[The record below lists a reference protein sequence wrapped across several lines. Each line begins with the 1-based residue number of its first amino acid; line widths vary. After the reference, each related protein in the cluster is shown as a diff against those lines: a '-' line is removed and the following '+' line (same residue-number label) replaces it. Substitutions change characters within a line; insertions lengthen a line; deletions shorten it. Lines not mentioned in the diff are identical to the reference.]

1 MELREEERRAV
12 AGARIALP
20 KVVALC
26 LVFLVVGLFL
36 GATSQFIMGPVGAT
50 ILSRLGLPVDP
61 NVARLLAVQ
70 NLVLD
75 THLNPRLDP
84 NEMMENAVR
93 GLLSRVDG
101 GLTRYENPE
110 EARRT
115 AERATG
121 EFTGI
126 GVTVRMVE
134 EQVQIESVFRGTP
147 AQGAGLLPRDI
158 IVSVDDQTLRGL
170 TLHEVTDRIK
180 GPAGTN
186 VTLTIFRPALGRTMD
201 VTITRARIVV
211 PVVSYEVVEPGI
223 AHVILTQ
230 FTTTATEQ
238 MRTTL
243 TALEQQGIKHL
254 LLDLRFNPGGFTH
267 VAEDIASF
275 FLGPDHVVYQTI
287 DREGVVRQ
295 TKTRGERIYTGR
307 ITVLINQGSASASEL
322 LTGALRDHLHTPVL
336 GVTSFG
342 KGTIQQGYP
351 LGDGSR
357 VWVTVQG
364 YKTPAGTVIDGKG
377 ITADVVIEQP
387 DPAAPEDVQ
396 LARALQHIR
405 NNLLR

>member
-1 MELREEERRAV
+1 MELREEEKKTVSRV
-12 AGARIALP
+12 ALP

-70 NLVLD
+70 NLVLES
-75 THLNPRLDP
+75 HLNPKLDP

-101 GLTRYENPE
+101 GLTRYENAE

-115 AERATG
+115 AERAAG

-134 EQVQIESVFRGTP
+134 ERVRIESVFRGAP

-158 IVSVDDQTLRGL
+158 IEEVNDESLRGL
-170 TLHEVTDRIK
+170 TIHEVTDRIK

-186 VTLTIFRPALGRTMD
+186 VTLTIFRPALGRNID
-201 VTITRARIVV
+201 VTITRARIIV
-211 PVVSYEVVEPGI
+211 PVVSHEVMEPGI

-238 MRTTL
+238 MRSTL

-275 FLGPDHVVYQTI
+275 FLGPDQVVYQTV
-287 DREGVVRQ
+287 DREGAVRQ
-295 TKTRGERIYTGR
+295 TKTRGQRVYTGR
-307 ITVLINQGSASASEL
+307 IIVLINEGSASASEL
-322 LTGALRDHLHTPVL
+322 LTGALRDHLGSPVL

-364 YKTPAGTVIDGKG
+364 YKTPAGTIIDGKG
-377 ITADVVIEQP
+377 IVADVIIEQP
-387 DPAAPEDVQ
+387 DPASPEDVQ
-396 LARALQHIR
+396 LERVLEHIR
-405 NNLLR
+405 THLLQ

>member
-1 MELREEERRAV
+1 MELREEEKKTVSRV
-12 AGARIALP
+12 SLP

-26 LVFLVVGLFL
+26 LAFLVVGLFL

-61 NVARLLAVQ
+61 NVARLLAVR

-75 THLNPRLDP
+75 THLNPKLDP

-101 GLTRYENPE
+101 GLTRYENPK

-115 AERATG
+115 AERAAG

-126 GVTVRMVE
+126 GVTVRMVD
-134 EQVQIESVFRGTP
+134 EQVQIESVFRGAP
-147 AQGAGLLPRDI
+147 AQGAGLLPRDV
-158 IVSVDDQTLRGL
+158 IVAVDDQTLRGL

-180 GPAGTN
+180 GAAGTN
-186 VTLTIFRPALGRTMD
+186 VTLTVFRPALGRTMN

-211 PVVSYEVVEPGI
+211 PVVSYEIVEPQI

-238 MRTTL
+238 MRQTL
-243 TALEQQGIKHL
+243 ATLEQQGIKHL

-267 VAEDIASF
+267 VAEDVASF
-275 FLGPDHVVYQTI
+275 FLGPKHVVYQTV
-287 DREGVVRQ
+287 DREGAVRQ
-295 TKTRGERIYTGR
+295 TITRGQRIYTGR
-307 ITVLINQGSASASEL
+307 ISVLINQGSASASEL
-322 LTGALRDHLHTPVL
+322 LTGALRDHLGSTVL

-357 VWVTVQG
+357 VWITVRG
-364 YKTPAGTVIDGKG
+364 YKTPAGTVIDAKG
-377 ITADVVIEQP
+377 INADIIIEQP
-387 DPAAPEDVQ
+387 DPASPEDVQ

-405 NNLLR
+405 TYLLR

>member
-1 MELREEERRAV
+1 MELREDEKRTVLGSRV
-12 AGARIALP
+12 ALP

-36 GATSQFIMGPVGAT
+36 GTTSQFIMSPVGAT

-70 NLVLD
+70 NLVLE
-75 THLNPRLDP
+75 THLNPKLDP
-84 NEMMENAVR
+84 NEMLENAVR

-101 GLTRYENPE
+101 GVTRYENPE

-158 IVSVDDQTLRGL
+158 IVSVDNQTLRGL

-186 VTLTIFRPALGRTMD
+186 VTLTVFRTGLGRTLN

-211 PVVSYEVVEPGI
+211 PVVSHEIVEPGI

-243 TALEQQGIKHL
+243 ASLEQQGIKHL
-254 LLDLRFNPGGFTH
+254 LLDLRFNPGGLTH
-267 VAEDIASF
+267 VAEDIAGF
-275 FLGPDHVVYQTI
+275 FLGPDLVVYQTI

-295 TKTRGERIYTGR
+295 TRTRGGRIYTGR
-307 ITVLINQGSASASEL
+307 INVLINQGSASASEL
-322 LTGALRDHLHTPVL
+322 LTGALRDHLSTPVL
-336 GVTSFG
+336 GVNSFG

-357 VWVTVQG
+357 VWITVQG
-364 YKTPAGTVIDGKG
+364 YKTPAGTVIDGQG
-377 ITADVVIEQP
+377 LAADVIIDQP
-387 DPAAPEDVQ
+387 DPAAPLDVQ
-396 LARALQHIR
+396 LERALQHIR
-405 NNLLR
+405 DYLLR

>member
-36 GATSQFIMGPVGAT
+36 GATSHFIMGPVGAT
-50 ILSRLGLPVDP
+50 ILSRLGLPIDP

-70 NLVLD
+70 NLVLE
-75 THLNPRLDP
+75 THLNPKLDP

-93 GLLSRVDG
+93 GLLGRIDG

-115 AERATG
+115 AERAIG

-158 IVSVDDQTLRGL
+158 IVSVGDQTLRGL

-186 VTLTIFRPALGRTMD
+186 VTLTIFRPALGRTME

-211 PVVSYEVVEPGI
+211 PVVSHEIVEPGI

-238 MRTTL
+238 MRKTL
-243 TALEQQGIKHL
+243 TALEQQGIRHL

-275 FLGPDHVVYQTI
+275 FLGPDHVVYQTV

-295 TKTRGERIYTGR
+295 TKTHGERIYTGR

-322 LTGALRDHLHTPVL
+322 LTGALRDHLRTPVL
-336 GVTSFG
+336 GVASFG
-342 KGTIQQGYP
+342 KGTIQQGFP

-364 YKTPAGTVIDGKG
+364 YKTPAGTIIDGKG
-377 ITADVVIEQP
+377 IAVDVNIDQP

-396 LARALQHIR
+396 LERALQHMR
-405 NNLLR
+405 EHLLR

>member
-1 MELREEERRAV
+1 MELKEEGKKVVFRV
-12 AGARIALP
+12 ALP

-26 LVFLVVGLFL
+26 LVFLVIGLFL
-36 GATSQFIMGPVGAT
+36 GATSQFVMSPVGAAV
-50 ILSRLGLPVDP
+50 LSRLGLPVDP

-75 THLNPRLDP
+75 NHLNPRLDP
-84 NEMMENAVR
+84 SEMMENAVR

-115 AERATG
+115 AERAAG

-126 GVTVRMVE
+126 GVIVRMVE
-134 EQVQIESVFRGTP
+134 EQVQIETVFRGAP

-158 IVSVDDQTLRGL
+158 IVAVNDQTLRGL

-186 VTLTIFRPALGRTMD
+186 VTLTVFRPALGRTLN

-211 PVVSYEVVEPGI
+211 PMASYKIKEPGI

-238 MRTTL
+238 MRQTL
-243 TALEQQGIKHL
+243 TSLEQQGIKHL
-254 LLDLRFNPGGFTH
+254 LLDLRFNPGGLTH

-275 FLGPDHVVYQTI
+275 FLGPDQVVYQTI
-287 DREGVVRQ
+287 DREGTVRQ
-295 TKTRGERIYTGR
+295 AKTRGQRIYTGR

-322 LTGALRDHLHTPVL
+322 LTGALRDHLGSTVL

-342 KGTIQQGYP
+342 KGTIQHGYP

-357 VWVTVQG
+357 VWITVQG
-364 YKTPAGTVIDGKG
+364 YKTPSGIIIDGAG
-377 ITADVVIEQP
+377 IKADVIIEQP
-387 DPAAPEDVQ
+387 DPASPDDTQ
-396 LARALQHIR
+396 LARALEHIR
-405 NNLLR
+405 THLMLP

>member
-1 MELREEERRAV
+1 MELREEEKKTVSRV
-12 AGARIALP
+12 ALP

-36 GATSQFIMGPVGAT
+36 GATSQFTMGPVGAT
-50 ILSRLGLPVDP
+50 ILSRLGLPIDP

-75 THLNPRLDP
+75 THLNPKLDP

-115 AERATG
+115 AERAAG

-134 EQVQIESVFRGTP
+134 EQVQIESVFRGAP
-147 AQGAGLLPRDI
+147 AQGAGLLPRDV
-158 IVSVDDQTLRGL
+158 IVAVDDQTLRGL

-180 GPAGTN
+180 GVAGTN
-186 VTLTIFRPALGRTMD
+186 VTLTIFRPALGRTMN

-211 PVVSYEVVEPGI
+211 PVVSYEIVEPQI
-223 AHVILTQ
+223 AHVILSQ

-238 MRTTL
+238 MRQTL

-254 LLDLRFNPGGFTH
+254 LLDMRFNPGGFTH
-267 VAEDIASF
+267 VAEDVASF
-275 FLGPDHVVYQTI
+275 FLGPEHVVYQTV
-287 DREGVVRQ
+287 DREGAVRQ
-295 TKTRGERIYTGR
+295 TITRGQRIYTGR
-307 ITVLINQGSASASEL
+307 ISVLINQGSASASEL
-322 LTGALRDHLHTPVL
+322 LTGALRDHLGSTVL

-364 YKTPAGTVIDGKG
+364 YKTPAGTIIDAKG
-377 ITADVVIEQP
+377 ITADIIIEQP
-387 DPAAPEDVQ
+387 DPASPEDVQ
-396 LARALQHIR
+396 LERALQHIR
-405 NNLLR
+405 TYLLR

>member
-1 MELREEERRAV
+1 MELKEEGKKVVFRV
-12 AGARIALP
+12 ALP

-26 LVFLVVGLFL
+26 LVFLVIGLFL
-36 GATSQFIMGPVGAT
+36 GATSQFVMSPVGAAV
-50 ILSRLGLPVDP
+50 LSRLGLPVDP

-75 THLNPRLDP
+75 NHLNPNLDP
-84 NEMMENAVR
+84 SEMMENAVR

-115 AERATG
+115 AERAAG

-126 GVTVRMVE
+126 GVIVRMVE
-134 EQVQIESVFRGTP
+134 EQVQIETVFRGAP

-158 IVSVDDQTLRGL
+158 IVAVNDQTLRGL

-186 VTLTIFRPALGRTMD
+186 VTLTVFRPALGRTLN

-211 PVVSYEVVEPGI
+211 PMASYKIKEPGI

-238 MRTTL
+238 MRQTL
-243 TALEQQGIKHL
+243 TSLEQQGIKHL
-254 LLDLRFNPGGFTH
+254 LLDLRFNPGGLTH

-275 FLGPDHVVYQTI
+275 FLGPDQVVYQTI
-287 DREGVVRQ
+287 DREGTVRQ
-295 TKTRGERIYTGR
+295 AKTRGQRIYTGR

-322 LTGALRDHLHTPVL
+322 LTGALRDHLGSTVL

-342 KGTIQQGYP
+342 KGTIQHGYP

-357 VWVTVQG
+357 VWITVQG
-364 YKTPAGTVIDGKG
+364 YKTPSGIIIDGAG
-377 ITADVVIEQP
+377 IKADVIIEQP
-387 DPAAPEDVQ
+387 DPASPDDTQ
-396 LARALQHIR
+396 LARALEHIR
-405 NNLLR
+405 THLMLP

>member
-1 MELREEERRAV
+1 MELREEEKKTVSRV
-12 AGARIALP
+12 ALP

-50 ILSRLGLPVDP
+50 ILSRLGLPIDP

-75 THLNPRLDP
+75 THLNPKLDP

-115 AERATG
+115 AERAAG

-134 EQVQIESVFRGTP
+134 EQVQIESVFRGAP
-147 AQGAGLLPRDI
+147 AQGAGLLPRDV
-158 IVSVDDQTLRGL
+158 IVAVDDQTLRGL

-180 GPAGTN
+180 GVAGTN
-186 VTLTIFRPALGRTMD
+186 VTLTIFRPALGRTMN

-211 PVVSYEVVEPGI
+211 PVVSYEIVEPQI
-223 AHVILTQ
+223 AHVILSQ

-238 MRTTL
+238 MRQTL

-254 LLDLRFNPGGFTH
+254 LLDMRFNPGGFTH
-267 VAEDIASF
+267 VAEDVASF
-275 FLGPDHVVYQTI
+275 FLGPEHVVYQTV
-287 DREGVVRQ
+287 DREGAVRQ
-295 TKTRGERIYTGR
+295 TITRGQRIYTGR
-307 ITVLINQGSASASEL
+307 ISVLINQGSASASEL
-322 LTGALRDHLHTPVL
+322 LTGALRDHLGSTVL

-364 YKTPAGTVIDGKG
+364 YKTPAGTIIDAKG
-377 ITADVVIEQP
+377 ITADIIIEQP
-387 DPAAPEDVQ
+387 DPASPEDVQ
-396 LARALQHIR
+396 LERALQHIR
-405 NNLLR
+405 TYLLR